1 MEPAAASPAAICLGS
16 AARRA
21 AHGPRRL
28 HPPAALAA
36 CGCGLGIKSGASP
49 TATCGLALN
58 WARVDSPALAQTA
71 PVVACPVPGAP
82 GRLAESQWTVC
93 LHRDCRGAER
103 ALAAA
108 PALDQTPSELVRRC
122 PTVQTPVWLQA
133 RAAAPDYAARCGAR

>member
-36 CGCGLGIKSGASP
+36 CGCGLGIQSGASP

-71 PVVACPVPGAP
+71 PVGACPVPGAP
-82 GRLAESQWTVC
+82 GRLAESHWTVS
-93 LHRDCRGAER
+93 LHRDFP
-103 ALAAA
+103 A
-108 PALDQTPSELVRRC
+108 PQPPLSPA
-122 PTVQTPVWLQA
+122 
-133 RAAAPDYAARCGAR
+133 